1 MVGWSLEKG
10 ACVLHRG
17 TCDVQPGQAPRES
30 SVMAD
35 ANEQRTEP
43 LRPLLGCEVPAAT
56 AHSLGW
62 DAWTRTG
69 AACTG

>member
-1 MVGWSLEKG
+1 MGREKPHL
-10 ACVLHRG
+10 VTTEHLSH
-17 TCDVQPGQAPRES
+17 VQPGQAPRES

-43 LRPLLGCEVPAAT
+43 LRPLLGREVPAAT
-56 AHSLGW
+56 AHCLGW
-62 DAWTRTG
+62 DAWARTG